1 MLQSV
6 LIQISEYGSSGLFLK
21 DAVQIIKINREK
33 LFNGTAGDF
42 CAVGRMQIIQQFI
55 DFVIHRSA
63 DTGL

>member
-6 LIQISEYGSSGLFLK
+6 LIQIGEYGSSGLFLK

-33 LFNGTAGDF
+33 LFNRAAGDF
-42 CAVGRMQIIQQFI
+42 GVVGRMQIIQQFI